1 MFWSVSIWS
10 QPATDDSS
18 FEPQYSP
25 SLAGEFE
32 FQ

>member
-10 QPATDDSS
+10 HPATDPSS
-18 FEPQYSP
+18 LEPQYSP